1 MRRDRGWSYADRTSM
16 PIGQFRILVLSL
28 KSFGVLLLKRFLPF
42 IFFSEVWGGLFRIV
56 FRLVDISRI
65 HFPLLDLVHISI
77 SFIFR
82 SEVIFYFRFFALFFV
97 NGCFVFFAFR
107 SFRWPFL
114 FFLLLWF
121 LGHCWGCLTISEVD
135 VDDGLVGASLVFVF
149 GALVLSYCD
158 RLLLKGFGSQHYF
171 FSLEFSYP
179 LLFFDSFFLQ

>member
-1 MRRDRGWSYADRTSM
+1 M
-16 PIGQFRILVLSL
+16 
-28 KSFGVLLLKRFLPF
+28 
-42 IFFSEVWGGLFRIV
+42 V

-65 HFPLLDLVHISI
+65 HFPLLDLVPIPIPS
-77 SFIFR
+77 IFR
-82 SEVIFYFRFFALFFV
+82 FEVIFYFRFLALFFV
-97 NGCFVFFAFR
+97 NSCFVFFAFR

-158 RLLLKGFGSQHYF
+158 RLVLKGFGSQHYF
-171 FSLEFSYP
+171 FSL
-179 LLFFDSFFLQ
+179 